1 VSETISSVIEMRVR
15 LDAAPEVVFPYLTE
29 AARYARWQGVRA
41 ELDPR
46 PGGVYRVWMDAER
59 IASGEYV
66 EVEPHRRVVFTWG
79 WEGDDAV
86 PPGSTT
92 VEIVLEPDG
101 PATVLTLRHTGLPDG
116 APVAM
121 HTEGWTLF
129 TARLAIAVVGGNP
142 GPMPPTPAADDG
154 P

>member
-29 AARYARWQGVRA
+29 AARDARWQGVRA

-101 PATVLTLRHTGLPDG
+101 AATTLTLRHTGLPDG
-116 APVAM
+116 EPVAM
-121 HTEGWTLF
+121 HTEGWTFF

-142 GPMPPTPAADDG
+142 GPMPPAPAADDG